1 MKVCFQAD
9 ADLNAEIV
17 AGVLPREPGTDFQ
30 TADEASLRRLPDP
43 EVLALAAQE
52 NRILV
57 THDRRTMPRHFAD
70 FILHHSSPG
79 VFIIAQ
85 TVSVRVAI
93 EELLLV
99 WAASE
104 SEEWTNLIVE
114 PPLSPAALPCLS
126 MTRHVRK
133 SKHSGHALSYGLS
146 FIVMMEAL
154 HLGRS
159 DYLHV

>member
-1 MKVCFQAD
+1 MTVRFQAD

-17 AGVLPREPGTDFQ
+17 AGVWRREPSIDFQ
-30 TADEASLRRLPDP
+30 MADEANVRRLRDP

-85 TVSVRVAI
+85 IMSVRVAI

-104 SEEWTNLIVE
+104 SEEWRNFIVE
-114 PPLSPAALPCLS
+114 LPL
-126 MTRHVRK
+126 
-133 SKHSGHALSYGLS
+133 
-146 FIVMMEAL
+146 
-154 HLGRS
+154 
-159 DYLHV
+159 

>member
-1 MKVCFQAD
+1 MTVRFQAD
-9 ADLNAEIV
+9 SDLNAEIV
-17 AGVLPREPGTDFQ
+17 AGVRRREPSIDFQ
-30 TADEASLRRLPDP
+30 MADEANLRQLRDP

-57 THDRRTMPRHFAD
+57 THDRWTMPRHFAD

-85 TVSVRVAI
+85 TVRVQVAI

-104 SEEWTNLIVE
+104 SEEWRNLIVE
-114 PPLSPAALPCLS
+114 LPL
-126 MTRHVRK
+126 
-133 SKHSGHALSYGLS
+133 
-146 FIVMMEAL
+146 
-154 HLGRS
+154 
-159 DYLHV
+159 

>member
-1 MKVCFQAD
+1 MTVRFQAD

-17 AGVLPREPGTDFQ
+17 TGVRRREPNIDFQ
-30 TADEASLRRLPDP
+30 MADEINIRRLRDP
-43 EVLALAAQE
+43 EVLALAAQK

-85 TVSVRVAI
+85 TMSVRVAI

-104 SEEWTNLIVE
+104 SEEWRNLIVE
-114 PPLSPAALPCLS
+114 LPL
-126 MTRHVRK
+126 
-133 SKHSGHALSYGLS
+133 
-146 FIVMMEAL
+146 
-154 HLGRS
+154 
-159 DYLHV
+159 

>member
-1 MKVCFQAD
+1 MTVRFQAD

-17 AGVLPREPGTDFQ
+17 AGVRRREPSIDFQ
-30 TADEASLRRLPDP
+30 TADEANLRRLRDP
-43 EVLALAAQE
+43 EVVALAAQE

-85 TVSVRVAI
+85 TVSVQVAI
-93 EELLLV
+93 EELLLM

-104 SEEWTNLIVE
+104 SEEWRNLIVE
-114 PPLSPAALPCLS
+114 LPL
-126 MTRHVRK
+126 
-133 SKHSGHALSYGLS
+133 
-146 FIVMMEAL
+146 
-154 HLGRS
+154 
-159 DYLHV
+159 

>member
-1 MKVCFQAD
+1 MTLRFQAD

-17 AGVLPREPGTDFQ
+17 AGVLRREPSIDFQ
-30 TADEASLRRLPDP
+30 TADEANLRGVPDP

-52 NRILV
+52 GRILV

-70 FILHHSSPG
+70 FILHHHSPG

-99 WAASE
+99 WTASE
-104 SEEWTNLIVE
+104 SEEWRNLIVE
-114 PPLSPAALPCLS
+114 LPL
-126 MTRHVRK
+126 
-133 SKHSGHALSYGLS
+133 
-146 FIVMMEAL
+146 
-154 HLGRS
+154 
-159 DYLHV
+159 

>member
-1 MKVCFQAD
+1 MTVRFQAD

-17 AGVLPREPGTDFQ
+17 AGVLRREPSIDFQ
-30 TADEASLRRLPDP
+30 TADEANLRQVPDP
-43 EVLALAAQE
+43 EVLTLAAQE
-52 NRILV
+52 GRILV

-79 VFIIAQ
+79 VVIIAQ

-104 SEEWTNLIVE
+104 SAEWRNLIVE
-114 PPLSPAALPCLS
+114 LPL
-126 MTRHVRK
+126 
-133 SKHSGHALSYGLS
+133 
-146 FIVMMEAL
+146 
-154 HLGRS
+154 
-159 DYLHV
+159 

>member
-1 MKVCFQAD
+1 MTVRFQAD

-17 AGVLPREPGTDFQ
+17 AGVLRREPSIDFQ
-30 TADEASLRRLPDP
+30 TADAASVHRVPDP

-79 VFIIAQ
+79 VLIIAQ

-93 EELLLV
+93 EELVLV

-104 SEEWTNLIVE
+104 SAEWRNLIV
-114 PPLSPAALPCLS
+114 ALPL
-126 MTRHVRK
+126 
-133 SKHSGHALSYGLS
+133 
-146 FIVMMEAL
+146 
-154 HLGRS
+154 
-159 DYLHV
+159 

>member
-1 MKVCFQAD
+1 MTVRFQAD

-17 AGVLPREPGTDFQ
+17 AGVRRREPSIDFQ
-30 TADEASLRRLPDP
+30 TADEANLRRLRDP
-43 EVLALAAQE
+43 EVVALAAQE

-85 TVSVRVAI
+85 TVSVQVVI
-93 EELLLV
+93 EELLLM

-104 SEEWTNLIVE
+104 SEEWRNLIVE
-114 PPLSPAALPCLS
+114 LPL
-126 MTRHVRK
+126 
-133 SKHSGHALSYGLS
+133 
-146 FIVMMEAL
+146 
-154 HLGRS
+154 
-159 DYLHV
+159 

>member
-1 MKVCFQAD
+1 MTVRFQAD

-17 AGVLPREPGTDFQ
+17 AGVRRREPSIAFQ
-30 TADEASLRRLPDP
+30 TADEANLRRLRDP

-85 TVSVRVAI
+85 TVSVQVAI
-93 EELLLV
+93 EELLLM

-104 SEEWTNLIVE
+104 SEEWRNLIVE
-114 PPLSPAALPCLS
+114 LPL
-126 MTRHVRK
+126 
-133 SKHSGHALSYGLS
+133 
-146 FIVMMEAL
+146 
-154 HLGRS
+154 
-159 DYLHV
+159 

>member
-1 MKVCFQAD
+1 MTVRFQAD

-17 AGVLPREPGTDFQ
+17 AGVRRREPSIDFQ
-30 TADEASLRRLPDP
+30 MADEANLRRLREL

-52 NRILV
+52 RRILV

-79 VFIIAQ
+79 VFLIAQ

-93 EELLLV
+93 EELLLA

-104 SEEWTNLIVE
+104 SEGWRNLIVE
-114 PPLSPAALPCLS
+114 LPL
-126 MTRHVRK
+126 
-133 SKHSGHALSYGLS
+133 
-146 FIVMMEAL
+146 
-154 HLGRS
+154 
-159 DYLHV
+159 

>member
-1 MKVCFQAD
+1 MNVRFQAD

-17 AGVLPREPGTDFQ
+17 AGVLRREPSIDFQ
-30 TADEASLRRLPDP
+30 TADAANVRRLSDL

-57 THDRRTMPRHFAD
+57 THDRRTMPRHLAD

-93 EELLLV
+93 EDLLLV

-104 SEEWTNLIVE
+104 SAEWRNLIVE
-114 PPLSPAALPCLS
+114 LPL
-126 MTRHVRK
+126 
-133 SKHSGHALSYGLS
+133 
-146 FIVMMEAL
+146 
-154 HLGRS
+154 
-159 DYLHV
+159 